1 MQPKPIVP
9 VLVEDLVSFRD
20 HSQIEV
26 NNFENYY
33 IRAAFSPPSILAS
46 LYYSMKIHNFWKFIA
61 VYLSI

>member
-46 LYYSMKIHNFWKFIA
+46 LYYSMKIHNF
-61 VYLSI
+61 